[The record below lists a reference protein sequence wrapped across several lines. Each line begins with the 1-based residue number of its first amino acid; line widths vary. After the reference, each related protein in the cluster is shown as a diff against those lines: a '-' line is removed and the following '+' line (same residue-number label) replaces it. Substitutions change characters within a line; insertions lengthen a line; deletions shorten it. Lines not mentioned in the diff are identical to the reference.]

1 MATEQ
6 FFEGMDGNYLSG
18 NALEGEMA
26 DSEIINRFKKK
37 EEAKK
42 LVAWVKSEYEKCK
55 QSRKTEEQ
63 DWYLQLSFYNG
74 NQYHSWRRLGNGQV
88 LAEEPNPQGL
98 PRVTVNRI
106 EPVVRTEIA
115 KTTSG
120 HPSATVIPASNDDD
134 DLMAASAAEQVW
146 QSLYDREHFQT
157 RILQKAE
164 FWRATTGNAF
174 MKTYWDPSIKEIV
187 PTPVVDPYTG
197 EKKVIQQVSS
207 MGDVKFEVVSPFHL
221 FVPDLSE
228 EDLESQPYIFN
239 VYTKSEEWVRSNFG
253 AVLPKD
259 FKPAKVSTSEL
270 LDAAL
275 MDMRNVDNS
284 KPDAILVIEMWA
296 KPNGCPYL
304 PKGGLV
310 TIVDNE
316 IVQMA
321 ENGIPY
327 AHKQYP
333 FAHIGTIPTGK
344 FYRRGTVKTLIP
356 IQREYNRLRSQIIH
370 AKNLMA
376 KPQMMFQE
384 GSVDPR
390 KITARAGIWVPIRP
404 GFQYP
409 TPVPIQPLPQYVIN
423 EVKQLEMDFEDL
435 SGQHAVSR
443 GESGGVTAATAIN
456 YLQERDDAYL
466 TTVFSAIEAA
476 VEKIAKQSIALFI
489 QYVTQPRLIKTV
501 GSDGAFDA
509 TVLSGADIA
518 SGNDIRVE
526 SGSALPTSK
535 SARQALITE
544 WMKMGFISPQ
554 DGLRIL
560 DMGMLKQYY
569 NLLKLD
575 ENQAQ
580 RENLMMKRLTD
591 ETVQQF
597 QMNWEMGA
605 SNGDPDKTV
614 PGQTDAEGNPIALEV
629 PAVVPVHDYDNHAVH
644 IEVHNRFRKSQS
656 FEILP
661 DVVKAEFQKHIS
673 MHEAAL
679 QQKMMEQAMMG
690 MMGEGAAPGQP
701 TALPSEQAGQMPQQ
715 TGQTSEQ
722 LQ

>member
-18 NALEGEMA
+18 TALEGEMA
-26 DSEIINRFKKK
+26 DSDIINRFKKK

-74 NQYHSWRRLGNGQV
+74 NQYHSWRTLGNGQV

-106 EPVVRTEIA
+106 EPIVRTEIA

-146 QSLYDREHFQT
+146 QSLYDRESFQT

-164 FWRATTGNAF
+164 FWRASTGNAF
-174 MKTYWDPSIKEIV
+174 LKTYWDPSIKEV
-187 PTPVVDPYTG
+187 TPTPVVDQFTG
-197 EKKVIQQVSS
+197 EKKVVQQVTS
-207 MGDVKFEVVSPFHL
+207 MGDVKFEVVSPFHM

-228 EDLESQPYIFN
+228 EDLESQPYLFN

-253 AVLPKD
+253 SVLPKD
-259 FKPAKVSTSEL
+259 FKPAKVSSSEL

-327 AHKQYP
+327 AHKEYP

-476 VEKIAKQSIALFI
+476 VEKVARQSISLFI

-535 SARQALITE
+535 SARQSLITE

-591 ETVQQF
+591 EIVDQF
-597 QMNWEMGA
+597 QMQWEQGA
-605 SNGDPDKTV
+605 ANGDPDKTA
-614 PGQTDAEGNPIALEV
+614 PGQTDAEGNPIALAV

-644 IEVHNRFRKSQS
+644 VEVHNRFRKSQS

-661 DVVKAEFQKHIS
+661 DIVKAEFQKHIS

-690 MMGEGAAPGQP
+690 MVGEGAAPGQP
-701 TALPSEQAGQMPQQ
+701 QALPSEQAGQMPEQ